1 MSYDVQVEE
10 LGANRRGLVTSE
22 EGRAI
27 VEFMKTS
34 RANMCFEYDDEAEAK
49 RRASAVMNCCKR
61 LNEEGEKKLLN
72 TLNVEIKSTSLKRRS
87 KEESYVRH

>member
-34 RANMCFEYDDEAEAK
+34 RANMCFEYRKIQAGGAGGPAC
-49 RRASAVMNCCKR
+49 RRAACTYR
-61 LNEEGEKKLLN
+61 AG
-72 TLNVEIKSTSLKRRS
+72 
-87 KEESYVRH
+87 

>member
-1 MSYDVQVEE
+1 MKMSYDVQVEE

-61 LNEEGEKKLLN
+61 DSMKKAKKKLLN
-72 TLNVEIKSTSLKRRS
+72 TLNVEIKSTSLK
-87 KEESYVRH
+87 

>member
-1 MSYDVQVEE
+1 MKMSYDVQVEE

-49 RRASAVMNCCKR
+49 RRASAVIIVARDSMKKAK
-61 LNEEGEKKLLN
+61 KKLLN
-72 TLNVEIKSTSLKRRS
+72 TLNVEIKSTSLK
-87 KEESYVRH
+87 

>member
-1 MSYDVQVEE
+1 MKMSYDVQVEE

-61 LNEEGEKKLLN
+61 LNKEGEKE
-72 TLNVEIKSTSLKRRS
+72 VIKYAKRGN
-87 KEESYVRH
+87 KIYVIKVTE

>member
-1 MSYDVQVEE
+1 MKMSYDVQVEE

-34 RANMCFEYDDEAEAK
+34 RANMCF
-49 RRASAVMNCCKR
+49 
-61 LNEEGEKKLLN
+61 
-72 TLNVEIKSTSLKRRS
+72 
-87 KEESYVRH
+87 

>member
-34 RANMCFEYDDEAEAK
+34 RANMCL
-49 RRASAVMNCCKR
+49 STMMR
-61 LNEEGEKKLLN
+61 LKL
-72 TLNVEIKSTSLKRRS
+72 
-87 KEESYVRH
+87 KEELLQ

>member
-1 MSYDVQVEE
+1 MKMSYDVQVEE

-49 RRASAVMNCCKR
+49 RRASAV
-61 LNEEGEKKLLN
+61 ELL
-72 TLNVEIKSTSLKRRS
+72 
-87 KEESYVRH
+87 